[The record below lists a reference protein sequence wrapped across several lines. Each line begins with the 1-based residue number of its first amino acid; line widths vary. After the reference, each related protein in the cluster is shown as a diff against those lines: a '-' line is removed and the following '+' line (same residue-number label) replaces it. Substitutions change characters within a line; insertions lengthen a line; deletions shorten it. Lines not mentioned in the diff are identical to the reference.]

1 MKLPEKKC
9 AKVVL
14 FAVTG
19 LVVAVLL
26 VSIYL
31 SLLNGRYEHLNGA
44 YFFDNWTREI
54 IHGYQ

>member
-9 AKVVL
+9 AKVVF

-26 VSIYL
+26 VFIYL
-31 SLLNGRYEHLNGA
+31 FLLNGRYEHVKGE

-54 IHGYQ
+54 IHGY

>member
-26 VSIYL
+26 VFIYL
-31 SLLNGRYEHLNGA
+31 FLLNGRYEHVKGE

-54 IHGYQ
+54 IRGY

>member
-9 AKVVL
+9 AKVVF

-26 VSIYL
+26 VFIYL
-31 SLLNGRYEHLNGA
+31 FLLNGRYEHVKGE

-54 IHGYQ
+54 IRGY